1 MKINVIPFLCCAF
14 LGVFVSCGPKY
25 PGYQRTS
32 DGLFYR
38 FIEENPEGVKPQN
51 GDFLLLSMDY
61 FLNDS
66 LLYSSSAVNESPRI
80 QLNDSKFKGDILG
93 GFALMHEG
101 DSASFIVK
109 ADSTCTHMFGQDPKE
124 LGVKPSDKMRF
135 EIRLQ
140 SIQSKEAFEQE
151 LETMIESAKEL
162 SKNKLNS
169 YIADNNITARP
180 SASGVYYWTTKTGNG
195 RCPHSGDQVEV
206 NYVGKLLD
214 GRTFESTYD
223 NGQTFKYIVG
233 EGYVIPGWE
242 EVLPKMHEGEK
253 ATVVLPYEMAYND
266 QTVGPI
272 PPYTNLVYDIEL
284 LHVTPAAELARQIE
298 LEMANL
304 KAQSEKDLANYLREN
319 NITVQPKP
327 SGLYFVSRKEC
338 ADMMAVPGF
347 TARIKF
353 NAYYLDGSVLG
364 SSDSLGVDYYEVPV
378 GQGKVLRGLEEGIS
392 YMAKG
397 EQATLVIPYTL
408 AYGESGYGAIPPYTN
423 LVFDVEVVDVVK
435 TPVQP
440 TLPSEQ

>member
-1 MKINVIPFLCCAF
+1 MKINFIPALCCAF
-14 LGVFVSCGPKY
+14 LGILASCGPKY

-32 DGLFYR
+32 DGLYYR
-38 FIEENPEGVKPQN
+38 LIETNPEATVPQN

-66 LLYSSSAVNESPRI
+66 LLYSSVATGEEPRI

-93 GFALMHEG
+93 GLALMHVG

-109 ADSTCTHMFGQDPKE
+109 ADSTCTHMFGQDPQAM
-124 LGVKPSDKMRF
+124 GVKPSDKMRF
-135 EIRLQ
+135 EIRLK
-140 SIQSKEAFEQE
+140 SAQSKEEFEEE
-151 LETMIESAKEL
+151 LNRMVEEAKSL
-162 SKNKLNS
+162 SKSRLES
-169 YIADNNITARP
+169 YISENNITTRP
-180 SASGVYYWTTKTGNG
+180 SASGVYYWTTQAGNG
-195 RCPHSGDQVEV
+195 IRPQSGDQVEV
-206 NYVGKLLD
+206 HYVGRLLD
-214 GRTFESTYD
+214 GRTFESSYD
-223 NGQTFKYIVG
+223 NGQSFKYIVG

-253 ATVVLPYEMAYND
+253 ATVVIPFEMAYNE

-298 LEMANL
+298 EEMAAL
-304 KAQSEKDLANYLREN
+304 KAQSEKDLANYLRQN
-319 NITVQPKP
+319 NITVEPRP
-327 SGLYFVSRKEC
+327 SGLYYVSHKEC
-338 ADMMAVPGF
+338 SDIMAVPGY

-353 NAYYLDGSVLG
+353 DAYYLDGTVLG

-397 EQATLVIPYTL
+397 ENATLIIPYTL

-423 LVFDVEVVDVVK
+423 LVFNVEVLDVVK
-435 TPVQP
+435 TPEQP
-440 TLPSEQ
+440 TLPAE